1 MPRTIFEQELTTLQ
15 DDLLVMGSMVEKA
28 LAKAMD
34 ALRNRDMQ
42 AAREVVRDDDIIDD
56 KQVEIEDRCIHVIA
70 TQSPVARDLRYL
82 LAVLH
87 IGTELERMADYAEGI
102 GKISLMM
109 GDEPPLKPLIDIPRM
124 ADKTMDMMR
133 RSLDALVERD
143 IVLAHQVRDDD
154 DEVDALYDQVF
165 RELLTYMIEDP
176 KTIKR
181 ATYLIWVAHDLER
194 VADRAT
200 NIAEQVLFLVNGQ
213 QKEGACA
220 AALGRRAGIPSRL
233 RKLGRSNGLPGLLPL
248 RCAGWFRRVLLPTL
262 PLKSVMVNPWTMAFR
277 YFRKRLKSALLLG

>member
-56 KQVEIEDRCIHVIA
+56 KQAEIEDRCIHVIA
-70 TQSPVARDLRYL
+70 TQTPVAGDLRYL

-200 NIAEQVLFLVNGQ
+200 NIAEQVLFLVTGSKKKTPAPQ
-213 QKEGACA
+213 
-220 AALGRRAGIPSRL
+220 R
-233 RKLGRSNGLPGLLPL
+233 
-248 RCAGWFRRVLLPTL
+248 
-262 PLKSVMVNPWTMAFR
+262 
-277 YFRKRLKSALLLG
+277 

>member
-15 DDLLVMGSMVEKA
+15 DDLLDMGSMVEKA
-28 LAKAMD
+28 LTKAMD

-82 LAVLH
+82 LAVLN

-200 NIAEQVLFLVNGQ
+200 NIAEQVLFLVTGSKKKAPAPQ
-213 QKEGACA
+213 
-220 AALGRRAGIPSRL
+220 R
-233 RKLGRSNGLPGLLPL
+233 
-248 RCAGWFRRVLLPTL
+248 
-262 PLKSVMVNPWTMAFR
+262 
-277 YFRKRLKSALLLG
+277 